1 MDRRVRTAC
10 VRAISPH
17 QPCIPALPYRALATS
32 PQLAR
37 GSLANMEP
45 RPSEETGSVFMEVL
59 REPPNQD
66 RRVTIEVRADQYAE
80 AQSNLAQAYLS
91 PHYDYENPPSF
102 LSPPDEGASR
112 TKRVRNTY
120 TSVNRTNMARRKSA
134 PRSSS
139 RNGLSASGA
148 GPSVAR
154 QPQGSQGSQSNPDR
168 YDRRACAQE
177 LQGISLLFCSTWR

>member
-1 MDRRVRTAC
+1 VKRRGQFLWKSC
-10 VRAISPH
+10 GSP
-17 QPCIPALPYRALATS
+17 PTKIDVS
-32 PQLAR
+32 PLR
-37 GSLANMEP
+37 CEP
-45 RPSEETGSVFMEVL
+45 
-59 REPPNQD
+59 
-66 RRVTIEVRADQYAE
+66 IKCAE

-120 TSVNRTNMARRKSA
+120 TSVNRTNIARRKSA

-139 RNGLSASGA
+139 RNGLSGDAAAGA

-154 QPQGSQGSQSNPDR
+154 QPQGPQGSQSNPDR